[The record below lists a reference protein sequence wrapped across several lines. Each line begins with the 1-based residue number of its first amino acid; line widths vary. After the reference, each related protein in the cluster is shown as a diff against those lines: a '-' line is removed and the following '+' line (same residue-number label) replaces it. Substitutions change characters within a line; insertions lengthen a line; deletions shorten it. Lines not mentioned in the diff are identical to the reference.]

1 MTFNTYGDKNNP
13 ALMLI
18 PGLGVTY
25 EIFLPLIDLLKGD
38 FFIVAVGIDGF
49 LLGEK
54 SEFTSVDNQAGKIAG
69 MSGRA
74 WAGIWTARTDCRWA
88 GRFFHACLSATRSSS
103 TMPSWMRLRFCLCP
117 NGASI
122 RSGITRALMSGHVTT
137 GLGSGNWCSIRT
149 ISTCCWKNARKHGLP
164 AEERPS
170 ATDTRTSIP
179 TSWNPSTAPI
189 SISGTAPKR
198 PSWPDRRQSIF

>member
-54 SEFTSVDNQAGKIAG
+54 SEFTSVDDQAGKIVRYVRESLGGHLDMLPLDRVLETGVPFALYRRAAG
-69 MSGRA
+69 RMQESMAFRRRKGRPRRIQGHLYQQ
-74 WAGIWTARTDCRWA
+74 AGIHPRRRYPFLVRLQRGLRGQTAGKASSNPVRR
-88 GRFFHACLSATRSSS
+88 RPYRSLSKNESRSA
-103 TMPSWMRLRFCLCP
+103 PY
-117 NGASI
+117 
-122 RSGITRALMSGHVTT
+122 
-137 GLGSGNWCSIRT
+137 
-149 ISTCCWKNARKHGLP
+149 
-164 AEERPS
+164 RPS
-170 ATDTRTSIP
+170 RRDFTENQGDFSGYRP
-179 TSWNPSTAPI
+179 EI
-189 SISGTAPKR
+189 S
-198 PSWPDRRQSIF
+198 